1 MSEEKDYDVVTD
13 VLTKHR
19 DKLQAMTD
27 ANLKSEYIGWNIMD
41 DIREKQIYQINQC
54 LAMWREWNR
63 KNLDDE

>member
-1 MSEEKDYDVVTD
+1 MDENKDYDVVTD

-19 DKLQAMTD
+19 DKLQEMTN

-54 LAMWREWNR
+54 LAMWRE
-63 KNLDDE
+63 

>member
-1 MSEEKDYDVVTD
+1 MSEEEYDVVTD

-19 DKLQAMTD
+19 DKLQEMTN

-54 LAMWREWNR
+54 LTMWKEWNR
-63 KNLDDE
+63 INLDDE

>member
-1 MSEEKDYDVVTD
+1 MYENKDYDVVTD

-19 DKLQAMTD
+19 DKLQEMTN

-54 LAMWREWNR
+54 LTMWREWNR
-63 KNLDDE
+63 VNLDDE